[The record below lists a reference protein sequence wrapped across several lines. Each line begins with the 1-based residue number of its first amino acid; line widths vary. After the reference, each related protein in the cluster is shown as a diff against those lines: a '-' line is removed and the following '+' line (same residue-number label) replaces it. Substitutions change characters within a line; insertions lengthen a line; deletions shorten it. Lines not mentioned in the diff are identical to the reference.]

1 MTTTQGVSPKTLAAG
16 VAPTAGGVVVALVN
30 LAITGTFDTTS
41 VAALIAGSAGG
52 LTSTIAAYLAK
63 PGIVHEVAV
72 DGEAVVKAVEN
83 ADPGLVKKLETLVKS
98 EEAKVPT
105 ALEPILHAAGGVAK
119 DLETALP
126 GGAIE
131 KDELDPMLADVTPDE
146 NVPPPVGDAGQP
158 SAPAPDPRD
167 AQIAQLQAQLAAAQ
181 VQPQAPVVGVPGGI
195 PTVTS

>member
-41 VAALIAGSAGG
+41 IAALIAGSAGG

-63 PGIVHEVAV
+63 PGIVHEIAV
-72 DGEAVVKAVEN
+72 DGEAVAKAVAK
-83 ADPGLVKKLETLVKS
+83 ADPGLLTKFETLVKS

-105 ALEPILHAAGGVAK
+105 ALQPILHAMEAVAK

-131 KDELDPMLADVTPDE
+131 KDELDPMLAGVTADE

-167 AQIAQLQAQLAAAQ
+167 AEIAALQAQLADAQ
-181 VQPQAPVVGVPGGI
+181 SKVILNVPTI
-195 PTVTS
+195 PPAV